1 LKSLTL
7 IFDSSYVVELYPKSL
22 LPAGI
27 GNPIAPEQFFQNA
40 QLLLDIF
47 TINSYSIAATITDV
61 SSSTPAAPKLLQITM
76 KLPATLW
83 SLQVL
88 KSEKQPLVNDFE
100 LKLLDAYARSSGL
113 SLKCRSSIVTNRID
127 LNHIVELSPT

>member
-1 LKSLTL
+1 M
-7 IFDSSYVVELYPKSL
+7 